1 MMKNILIIITLLVSI
16 GVKAQT
22 QNKLNNVYL
31 NFGITL
37 GDYSYISDQGE
48 IDYKPQIGF
57 RLGADY
63 ITFKKDKL
71 SLETG
76 LTLSL
81 LRTKIEQPAVKYST
95 FYIGTQLMGNYE
107 ILEEQ
112 LYLGVGSFFDF
123 GLIGRQTYEGGE
135 PIDVFK
141 GQNGNDA
148 PLSRFNY
155 GLDFRVLGN
164 LAIAIPVQAYVS
176 YRLGVAN
183 IEGSDSKSGQ
193 KFKANII
200 SFGLRSNI
208 QDLFGK

>member
-1 MMKNILIIITLLVSI
+1 MKNLLIIITLLASI
-16 GVKAQT
+16 GLKA
-22 QNKLNNVYL
+22 QNKLNNVHL

-37 GDYSYISDQGE
+37 GDYSFKSEQGE
-48 IDYKPQIGF
+48 VDYKPQIGF

-63 ITFKKDKL
+63 VTFKKEKL

-81 LRTKIEQPAVKYST
+81 LRTKIEQPAIKYST
-95 FYIGTQLMGNYE
+95 LYIGTQLMGNYE
-107 ILEEQ
+107 VLEEQ

-123 GLIGRQTYEGGE
+123 ALRARQTSEGGE
-135 PIDVFK
+135 PINTLE
-141 GQNGNDA
+141 GQNGNDP

-164 LAIAIPVQAYVS
+164 LAIAIPVQAYIS

-200 SFGLRSNI
+200 SFGIRSNI